1 MKRGLNILTWLGVV
15 AYLIVVLGLVSDKVN
30 KSPCQSLHIAIM
42 DSADNHFVSN
52 NDINNFI
59 IQDQTNILGGELSK
73 INTKELEGKIR
84 NTPFVKTTEI
94 FKSSNGKLNVYI
106 TQREPI
112 IRVIDERGVGYYID
126 KEANIMPLGEY
137 YTARVVVANGWNL
150 AVGTPGDNL
159 IELKANDEYRR
170 IYELYQLGFFIYSND
185 FWRAQI
191 EQIHL
196 TKFGEFQLT
205 PRVGAH
211 IIEFGDISNY
221 QDKFNKLY
229 ALYNQGFKNEG
240 WNKYLKIDLKYKN
253 QVVCTKR

>member
-1 MKRGLNILTWLGVV
+1 MKRVLNILTWLGVV
-15 AYLIVVLGLVSDKVN
+15 TYLIVVLGLVSDKVN
-30 KSPCQSLHIAIM
+30 KSPFQSLHIEII
-42 DSADNHFVSN
+42 DSADNHFVSS
-52 NDINNFI
+52 NDIYNLI
-59 IQDQTNILGGELSK
+59 IQDQTNILGSELGK
-73 INTKELEGKIR
+73 INTKELEQKIR

-94 FKSSNGKLNVYI
+94 FKSSKGRLNVCV

-112 IRVIDERGVGYYID
+112 IRVIDRRGAGYYID

-137 YTARVVVANGWNL
+137 YTARVMVANGWNL
-150 AVGTPGDNL
+150 TGGAPGDNL
-159 IELKANDEYRR
+159 FELKANAEYRS
-170 IYELYQLGFFIYSND
+170 IYDLYQLGIFIYTDD

-196 TKFGEFQLT
+196 TQFGEFQLI

-221 QDKFNKLY
+221 QNKFDKLY

-240 WNKYLKIDLKYKN
+240 WNKYLKIDLKFKN

>member
-1 MKRGLNILTWLGVV
+1 MKRILNILVWLGVV
-15 AYLIVVLGLVSDKVN
+15 AYLIVVLGLVSDRVS

-42 DSADNHFVSN
+42 DSVENHFISN
-52 NDINNFI
+52 NDIYNLI
-59 IQDQTNILGGELSK
+59 VQDQTNILGGELGK

-84 NTPFVKTTEI
+84 NTPFVKTTEVY
-94 FKSSNGKLNVYI
+94 KSSNGKLNVCI

-137 YTARVVVANGWNL
+137 YTARVMVANGWNL
-150 AVGTPGDNL
+150 TGGVPGDNL
-159 IELKANDEYRR
+159 IELKANAEYRR
-170 IYELYQLGFFIYSND
+170 IYELYQLGVFIYNDD

-191 EQIHL
+191 EQIYL
-196 TKFGEFQLT
+196 TKLGEFQLI

-221 QDKFNKLY
+221 QDKFDKLY
-229 ALYNQGFKNEG
+229 AMYNQGFQREG
-240 WNKYLKIDLKYKN
+240 WNKYVKIDLKFKN